1 MPITLRAVTLEDQ
14 AFLLEAYAS
23 ARAPEMAM
31 VPWSDEQ
38 KAAFLK
44 LQFEA
49 QDSYYRAQFP
59 TAEFQVIMNDDIPVG
74 RLYVLRAADEI
85 RILDITI
92 LPHSRSQGIGTSLI
106 KPLIEEATAANLH
119 VTIWVEN
126 FNPSQTLFRR
136 LGFSLLQED
145 GFNQLLEFRPLAQ
158 NLTT

>member
-1 MPITLRAVTLEDQ
+1 MEITLRAVTPEDE
-14 AFLLEAYAS
+14 AFLREVYAS
-23 ARAPEMAM
+23 AREPEMAM

-44 LQFEA
+44 LQFDA

-59 TAEFQVIMNDDIPVG
+59 AADFQLIMNDEAPVG
-74 RLYVLRAADEI
+74 RLYVLRGADEI
-85 RILDITI
+85 RILDISI
-92 LPHSRSQGIGTSLI
+92 LPGARSQGIGTSLM
-106 KPLIEEATAANLH
+106 KPLLEEAAAADKP

-136 LGFSLLQED
+136 LGFSVIQED

-158 NLTT
+158 NLTM